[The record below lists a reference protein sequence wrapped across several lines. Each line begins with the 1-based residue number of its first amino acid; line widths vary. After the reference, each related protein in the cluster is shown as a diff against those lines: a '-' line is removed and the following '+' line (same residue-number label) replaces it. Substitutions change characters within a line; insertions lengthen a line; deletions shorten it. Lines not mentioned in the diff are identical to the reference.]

1 MKNRGVLFLVLT
13 ALASCAA
20 RPPAPSQEIFDESD
34 ASTLLV
40 VAKPI
45 VFARERSDVAAHARD
60 YATLVA
66 VEIDISGDYGD
77 YLLLYRWST
86 VDRRMLP
93 PPDPAGG
100 AMRIVADGRVFN
112 FTPVDRLPVNF
123 AQRRELHMPKHDD
136 VIPRGYKV
144 DAETLRFLATSQELT
159 LRMPQEPLDLPFRLF
174 EDGRRALLEFL
185 KPVFAPPPAGG
196 SRPDGGPPDGSAS
209 PR

>member
-1 MKNRGVLFLVLT
+1 MKIRAVLLMVLT
-13 ALASCAA
+13 ASASCAS

-45 VFARERSDVAAHARD
+45 VFARERSDLAAHARD
-60 YATLVA
+60 YATVVA
-66 VEIDISGDYGD
+66 VEIDISGEYSD
-77 YLLLYRWST
+77 YLMVYRWST

-100 AMRIVADGRVFN
+100 AMRIVADGRVFDFN
-112 FTPVDRLPVNF
+112 PVDKLPVNF
-123 AQRRELHMPKHDD
+123 AQRRELHMPKRDD
-136 VIPRGYKV
+136 VVPRGYKV
-144 DAETLRFLATSQELT
+144 NAETLHFIATSGDLS
-159 LRMPQEPLDLPFRLF
+159 LRMPQEPLDVPFKLF

-185 KPVFAPPPAGG
+185 KPAFAP
-196 SRPDGGPPDGSAS
+196 GPSDAAS